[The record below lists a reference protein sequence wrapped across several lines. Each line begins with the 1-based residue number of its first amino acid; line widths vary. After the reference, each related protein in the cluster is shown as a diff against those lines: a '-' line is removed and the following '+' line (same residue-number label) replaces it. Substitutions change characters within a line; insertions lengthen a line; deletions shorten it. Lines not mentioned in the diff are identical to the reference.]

1 MTQEFYL
8 GARSRGGGV
17 LSSRFFRAGM
27 GFWSGTLP
35 AVSPSQAVWGPSEL
49 ASMATGPWPW
59 PWPWP
64 FISGDQDHVLQ
75 KCCFTSSTQ
84 NPVLKTPQN
93 PVLSCVGQ
101 HCSWLLLG
109 RHALELGVGWT
120 RGVDLP
126 SSSWWISGVNTKYFP
141 FSASILCSNYMLKES
156 FSSKMLFYS
165 FPFPQIL
172 SSLKI

>member
-1 MTQEFYL
+1 MWWHKNFTWGP
-8 GARSRGGGV
+8 GAVGV
-17 LSSRFFRAGM
+17 GSFLLFFFRADI

-35 AVSPSQAVWGPSEL
+35 AVSPSQAVRGPSEL
-49 ASMATGPWPW
+49 ASMAAG

-84 NPVLKTPQN
+84 NLVLKTPQN

-101 HCSWLLLG
+101 HRSWLLLG

-141 FSASILCSNYMLKES
+141 FSASILYSNYMLKES

-165 FPFPQIL
+165 FPFPQIP